1 MKYFF
6 INRTLKEI
14 ASFDK
19 NAPVF
24 RQLEMTV
31 SISKGWHLR
40 QEIVVE
46 ADQQFV
52 YHLVDDLDYV
62 LLR

>member
-1 MKYFF
+1 MPYYF

-14 ASFDK
+14 SSFDK
-19 NAPVF
+19 NSPVL

-31 SISKGWHLR
+31 VNSKGWHLR
-40 QEIVVE
+40 HEVVVE
-46 ADQQFV
+46 ANQEFV